1 MMHTIVE
8 GDSIPSLA
16 FAAGLFPDTIWNHP
30 QNAQLKE
37 QRQDM
42 NVLFPGDLVFVPDK
56 QRRVEMADTDQLHK
70 FRRKGVPCRLRL
82 QLFNIETPRANE
94 DFELSIDGRTQKG
107 SADGAGVIEIWLP
120 PDAKQGAL
128 KIGKDDA
135 VIELKFGHMDPLAET
150 AGLQKRLANVG
161 YPMNDA
167 PGEIRDSTREALLS
181 FQRRFQLKESG
192 EFDDPTKALLAKFH
206 DRNDLFPPD
215 PWLTRT

>member
-8 GDSIPSLA
+8 GDSIPSIA

-37 QRQDM
+37 LRQEM
-42 NVLFPGDLVFVPDK
+42 NVLFPGDQVYVPDK
-56 QRRVEMADTDQLHK
+56 QRRVEMANTDQSHK

-94 DFELSIDGRTQKG
+94 DFELSIDGKAQKG
-107 SADGAGVIEIWLP
+107 SADDKGVIEIWLP
-120 PDAKQGAL
+120 PNAKQGLL
-128 KIGKDDA
+128 KIGKDEA
-135 VIELKFGHMDPLAET
+135 IIELKFGHMDPVTEI

-161 YPMNDA
+161 YPSKEP
-167 PGEIRDSTREALLS
+167 PGEITGATREALLS
-181 FQRRFQLKESG
+181 FQRRFQLEQSG
-192 EFDDPTKALLAKFH
+192 EFDDDTKTLLARFH

-215 PWLTRT
+215 PWLTRS